1 MYLSK
6 LLYVFL
12 QIAKCIC
19 TSLQMFVLFCF
30 TGYYD
35 VNYLDI
41 ASDVNLSV
49 VRKLER
55 VDNVVQNLGNS
66 SGYILNNI
74 NVMIIMADHH

>member
-1 MYLSK
+1 
-6 LLYVFL
+6 
-12 QIAKCIC
+12 
-19 TSLQMFVLFCF
+19 MFVLFCF

-41 ASDVNLSV
+41 AGDVNLSV

>member
-1 MYLSK
+1 MYFSK
-6 LLYVFL
+6 LQNVFVQVYRCL
-12 QIAKCIC
+12 CYFAF
-19 TSLQMFVLFCF
+19 L
-30 TGYYD
+30 GYYD

-55 VDNVVQNLGNS
+55 VDNVVQNLGIC

>member
-1 MYLSK
+1 ML
-6 LLYVFL
+6 
-12 QIAKCIC
+12 
-19 TSLQMFVLFCF
+19 VLFCF

>member
-1 MYLSK
+1 
-6 LLYVFL
+6 
-12 QIAKCIC
+12 
-19 TSLQMFVLFCF
+19 MFVLFCF

-41 ASDVNLSV
+41 ASDINLSV

>member
-1 MYLSK
+1 
-6 LLYVFL
+6 
-12 QIAKCIC
+12 
-19 TSLQMFVLFCF
+19 MFVLFCF